1 MPAHPR
7 DGCARFARNDR
18 ANSPSDSE
26 PTRRRRAKFLLFSLF
41 TENWRKRGERR
52 APRISGY
59 RVEKRQRRGPFVCS
73 SITSGRSLAHGRD
86 NALSRGVGAEGAGA
100 RGDRERCSCVPRR
113 PSPFSSA
120 IVVNAILLSRN
131 RYVLGSRYSLP
142 GIGRMLTVNHS
153 HPPLI
158 AASSLSLFLSLCFF
172 FSPVLRPSTFR
183 LSPLSP
189 ACFVRA
195 AESTIV
201 IVHGKRRINRG
212 CRVIDPRRALI
223 HLRKES
229 SVIGKVTIRWAKGSA
244 SFSSRK
250 RWPRMT
256 WRKKIHERGIRDG
269 DRRLAFRHRY
279 GLIGGSR

>member
-1 MPAHPR
+1 MDKRYACTVPAHPR

-172 FSPVLRPSTFR
+172 SLPSSVHQRFVF
-183 LSPLSP
+183 PLCPPRVSFGP
-189 ACFVRA
+189 PKVRSSSSMA
-195 AESTIV
+195 NDESTAV
-201 IVHGKRRINRG
+201 V
-212 CRVIDPRRALI
+212 A
-223 HLRKES
+223 S
-229 SVIGKVTIRWAKGSA
+229 STLDE
-244 SFSSRK
+244 
-250 RWPRMT
+250 
-256 WRKKIHERGIRDG
+256 H
-269 DRRLAFRHRY
+269 
-279 GLIGGSR
+279 